1 MLKYIEQN
9 YRQVIFQNF
18 ISMNTLDL
26 SNFMTGNVNYMA
38 KMFFNCSSLKT
49 LIIENFNSENVND
62 FNDIFK
68 GLNSQCEIISKDQNS
83 AIIGKKLFNIL
94 IFLSNSK

>member
-1 MLKYIEQN
+1 MI
-9 YRQVIFQNF
+9 
-18 ISMNTLDL
+18 TLDL

-49 LIIENFNSENVND
+49 LNIENFNSENVND

-68 GLNSQCEIISKDQNS
+68 GLNSQCEIITKDQNLT
-83 AIIGKKLFNIL
+83 KLLENSCL
-94 IFLSNSK
+94 IF

>member
-26 SNFMTGNVNYMA
+26 SNFVTGNVNYMA

-49 LIIENFNSENVND
+49 LNIENFNSENIND

-68 GLNSQCEIISKDQNS
+68 GLNSQCEIISKDQNLVNLWE
-83 AIIGKKLFNIL
+83 KNCL
-94 IFLSNSK
+94 IF

>member
-1 MLKYIEQN
+1 MEGM
-9 YRQVIFQNF
+9 FQNCV
-18 ISMNTLDL
+18 SMITLDL

-49 LIIENFNSENVND
+49 LNIENFNSENVND

-68 GLNSQCEIISKDQNS
+68 GLNSQCEIITKDQNL
-83 AIIGKKLFNIL
+83 AKLLENSCL
-94 IFLSNSK
+94 IF